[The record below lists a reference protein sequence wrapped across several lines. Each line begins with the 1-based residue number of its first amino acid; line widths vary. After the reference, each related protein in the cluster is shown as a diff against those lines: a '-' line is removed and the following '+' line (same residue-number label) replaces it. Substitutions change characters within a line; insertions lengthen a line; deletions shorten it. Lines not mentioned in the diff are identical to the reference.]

1 MVMNQRP
8 VRVDSASSAP
18 RGEQVNAPAASRYV
32 WDGMARGAVVGM
44 FILLLFAA
52 LYWTQPVVLPAVL
65 ALVVGMVLTPLL
77 IQAEKFGIP
86 HWATAFVLV
95 LSILAG
101 LSYALVL
108 LAEPIA
114 EWIQKAPELGSVLRE
129 KLRFLDTP
137 IAAFNNLRESLTGKS
152 AAEQGG
158 PDIDPIA
165 MLVQPVLGV
174 LTPALG
180 QSVIFFATLLFFLSG
195 REAIRIRFLK
205 FWGGRKARLGALQF
219 LKDIESSLAGYFA
232 VIAVI
237 NLVLGVLLGAVTWA
251 VGLPSPLVWGVLGFL
266 LNFLPYIGPA
276 VTIVMLLAVG
286 LMAFDSLLHAFIAP
300 AFYLAASILE
310 GELITPSI
318 IGMRLAL
325 SPLLVFL
332 AVAFWTWFWG
342 PFGALL
348 AVPLLIIGTVA
359 LGYIYPNDEVKLPD

>member
-1 MVMNQRP
+1 MNQRP
-8 VRVDSASSAP
+8 ARVDNVHPAP
-18 RGEQVNAPAASRYV
+18 RAEHVNAPAASRYV
-32 WDGMARGAVVGM
+32 WDGMARGSVVGM
-44 FILLLFAA
+44 FVLSFFAA
-52 LYWTQPVVLPAVL
+52 LYWAQPVVMPVML
-65 ALVVGMVLTPLL
+65 ALVVGIVLTPALTHAAK
-77 IQAEKFGIP
+77 IGIP
-86 HWATAFVLV
+86 HWVTAFILV
-95 LSILAG
+95 LSIFAALC
-101 LSYALVL
+101 YALVL
-108 LAEPIA
+108 LAGPIA

-152 AAEQGG
+152 AAGQGS
-158 PDIDPIA
+158 PNFDPFA

-205 FWGGRKARLGALQF
+205 LWGERKERLGALQF
-219 LKDIESSLAGYFA
+219 LKEIESSLAGYFA

-237 NLVLGVLLGAVTWA
+237 NLVLGVLLMAVTW
-251 VGLPSPLVWGVLGFL
+251 VIGLPNPLVWGILGFL

-276 VTIVMLLAVG
+276 ATIVMLLAVG

-300 AFYLAASILE
+300 VFYLVASIVE
-310 GELITPSI
+310 GEFVTPSI

-348 AVPLLIIGTVA
+348 AVPLLVIGTIA
-359 LGYIYPNDEVKLPD
+359 LSYVYPSDEVNLPE